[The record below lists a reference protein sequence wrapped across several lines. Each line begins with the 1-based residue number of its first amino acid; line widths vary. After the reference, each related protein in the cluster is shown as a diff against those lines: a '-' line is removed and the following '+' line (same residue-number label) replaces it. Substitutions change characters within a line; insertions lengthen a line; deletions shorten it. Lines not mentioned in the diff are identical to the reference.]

1 MTHAKEKRPEAG
13 GLKVH
18 LVLGCGGARG
28 LAHLGVIEALEAAGC
43 EVLSV
48 AGCSMG
54 AVIGGV
60 YAAGCHGQ
68 YRDYMM
74 TLTKSKVYGL
84 FDFTLDR
91 QGLVK
96 GEKILGELKKIVNV
110 RNIEELR
117 IPFTAVAADMELR
130 TEKRFAS
137 GDLYKALRASFAI
150 PGIFTPV
157 KENGQ
162 VLVDGGVLNPLPLD
176 AVTRSEGSVVVAV
189 NLNGKPTGNGK
200 ASVKK
205 EKENEEKSLFKDITK
220 WLKIDNG
227 HSNSGVQ
234 NPTNA
239 RWLTELLLFSY
250 HMTQDKVTELMVD
263 RHRPEIVVDIPRDAG
278 TTFDFH
284 RCAELVK
291 IGRELGDE
299 ALRRYAAKSAK
310 EEKAARRS

>member
-1 MTHAKEKRPEAG
+1 MTQNREGRSEGG
-13 GLKVH
+13 GLKVQ

-28 LAHLGVIEALEAAGC
+28 LAHLGVIEALEEQGH
-43 EVLSV
+43 EIVSV

-60 YAAGCHGQ
+60 YAAGCHRP
-68 YRDYMM
+68 YKEYMM
-74 TLTKSKVYGL
+74 TLTKTKVYGL
-84 FDFTLDR
+84 FDFTLDK

-96 GEKILGELKKIVNV
+96 GEKILEELKRIVNV
-110 RNIEELR
+110 KHIEDLR
-117 IPFTAVAADMELR
+117 MPFTAVAADMELR
-130 TEKRFAS
+130 REKWFDS

-157 KENGQ
+157 RENGQ

-176 AVTRSEGSVVVAV
+176 AVERREDAVVVAV
-189 NLNGKPTGNGK
+189 NLNGRPLGK
-200 ASVKK
+200 NRSSERKG
-205 EKENEEKSLFKDITK
+205 NEEKSLFKDITK

-227 HSNSGVQ
+227 GSKKSIE
-234 NPTNA
+234 NPVNA

-250 HMTQDKVTELMVD
+250 HMTQDRVIELMIE

-284 RCAELVK
+284 RCGELVK
-291 IGRELGDE
+291 IGREIGTE
-299 ALRRYAAKSAK
+299 ALNKYAVESS
-310 EEKAARRS
+310 EKVKATRPS

>member
-1 MTHAKEKRPEAG
+1 MTQKKQRQGSKG

-28 LAHLGVIEALEAAGC
+28 LAHLGVIEALEDQGH

-96 GEKILGELKKIVNV
+96 GEKILEELKRIVNV
-110 RNIEELR
+110 RHIEDLR

-130 TEKRFAS
+130 KEKWFDS

-157 KENGQ
+157 RENGQ

-176 AVTRSEGSVVVAV
+176 AVSRQEGAVVVAV
-189 NLNGKPTGNGK
+189 NLNGKPTGKNRSSEK
-200 ASVKK
+200 
-205 EKENEEKSLFKDITK
+205 KENEEKSLLKDITK
-220 WLKIDNG
+220 WLKLDNG
-227 HSNSGVQ
+227 GSKKSVD
-234 NPTNA
+234 NPGNA

-250 HMTQDKVTELMVD
+250 HMTQDRVIELMIE

-284 RCAELVK
+284 RCAEFVK
-291 IGRELGDE
+291 IGRELGSE
-299 ALRRYAAKSAK
+299 ALERFES
-310 EEKAARRS
+310 EESKGKKADRDS

>member
-1 MTHAKEKRPEAG
+1 MTGKREKHGHDG
-13 GLKVH
+13 GLRVH

-28 LAHLGVIEALEAAGC
+28 LAHLGVIEALEEQGH

-60 YAAGCHGQ
+60 YAAGCHTQ

-84 FDFTLDR
+84 FDFTLDK

-96 GEKILGELKKIVNV
+96 GEKILEELKRIVNV
-110 RNIEELR
+110 KHIEDLR

-130 TEKRFAS
+130 KEKWFDS
-137 GDLYKALRASFAI
+137 GDLYKAMRASFAI

-157 KENGQ
+157 RENGQ

-176 AVTRSEGSVVVAV
+176 AVTREDGAVVLAV
-189 NLNGKPTGNGK
+189 NLNGKPTGK
-200 ASVKK
+200 AKGSEKK
-205 EKENEEKSLFKDITK
+205 VNEEKSLFKDITK

-227 HSNSGVQ
+227 APKKSVE
-234 NPTNA
+234 NPVNA

-250 HMTQDKVTELMVD
+250 HMTQDRVIELMIE
-263 RHRPEIVVDIPRDAG
+263 RHSPEIVVDIPRDAG

-291 IGRELGDE
+291 IGRELGTE
-299 ALRRYAAKSAK
+299 ALKRYTAEAPAKAGSAGT
-310 EEKAARRS
+310 S